1 VESSE
6 VPLDY
11 LRKGVISSYFY
22 ENISKKVIFKSN
34 RLDFFFF
41 FFFFFFF
48 IKQLKQ
54 NFLIFQHFQTGSKFL
69 IIIFNVGTNEGP
81 VLHFSFSHME
91 INFRT
96 RRLMGMDFTFA
107 VQGM

>member
-11 LRKGVISSYFY
+11 LCKGVISPYFY
-22 ENISKKVIFKSN
+22 KNISKKVIFKSN
-34 RLDFFFF
+34 RLD
-41 FFFFFFF
+41 FFFF

-69 IIIFNVGTNEGP
+69 IIIFNLGTNEGP
-81 VLHFSFSHME
+81 VLHFSSNHME
-91 INFRT
+91 INFRAG
-96 RRLMGMDFTFA
+96 RLVGMDFTFA